1 MRTDE
6 YWQDHFSRCDQS
18 GLSKKAYCKKNK
30 ISYSLF
36 FYHQKRLSLL
46 PAVEGF
52 AEVKVEHHGAPE
64 IADAERLSLEFP
76 SGHVLNFPV
85 SMLDKVL
92 ALIKC

>member
-1 MRTDE
+1 
-6 YWQDHFSRCDQS
+6 
-18 GLSKKAYCKKNK
+18 
-30 ISYSLF
+30 
-36 FYHQKRLSLL
+36 L

-76 SGHVLNFPV
+76 SGHVLHFPV